1 MKNKKIFKAM
11 LSIIIILL
19 SLFSIGYLAYSLTF
33 YEGVETFY
41 RIYAIVILIY
51 FFLLLSYLELR
62 SIKKKSMKSF
72 LIPAFISIVFISAE
86 LYGSYYL
93 KKIYKSMN
101 YTDNSNIKYTSLVTY
116 DKSLNS
122 EKDLKKKVIGIASD
136 GKEEGYELPQEK
148 IKELK
153 LGDNNEIKTYNSTI
167 ELLYALKNKEVDAAF
182 FSANY
187 ADMFYSLEGYEN
199 ISEETKVIY
208 KAEKEY
214 KSSNDDDIK
223 SNEASLTKPFTML
236 LIGVDSSKDGV
247 TSGYNGDVLLLVTFN
262 PDTLRATIT
271 SVPRDTYLK
280 TACSNGSYRRINTTT
295 WGSSASCAV
304 KTMENLFGVNIDYYA
319 KINFKGVVQLV
330 DAVGGIDVDV
340 PYSFCEQNSS
350 RVWGDKTVFVEKGM
364 QHLNGEQALALS
376 RNRHSAKDS
385 KGMRNHCPTWTEG
398 KRNDFTRGK
407 NQIKVILGIVN
418 AATKKLTNPDEAINI
433 LNSIKSN
440 FQTNITNKDILSLYN
455 LGKSLVIS
463 DSTNLV
469 NVERMQLKTYGVW
482 RKVYEPA
489 SKSYPAVEIPYT
501 GSINDIK
508 KAININLG
516 KTKPTLIKTA
526 SFDLNKPYEATLIG
540 NGKYKQSTI
549 ATLADV
555 SKYTVSEL
563 KSYASRNSLKL
574 SFIDVDTNKTV
585 DISDYSNYRFYS
597 QKEHTKII
605 LDQLSTL
612 TIYVKKKAVTP
623 VTTPTISKDSTN
635 DTNN

>member
-1 MKNKKIFKAM
+1 MIC
-11 LSIIIILL
+11 
-19 SLFSIGYLAYSLTF
+19 SLFSIGYLAYSLTL
-33 YEGVETFY
+33 YEGIETFY
-41 RIYAIVILIY
+41 RIYGTIILIY
-51 FFLLLSYLELR
+51 FFLLLSYLELS
-62 SIKKKSMKSF
+62 SIKKKGFKSF
-72 LIPAFISIVFISAE
+72 LIPAIISIIFISAE

-101 YTDNSNIKYTSLVTY
+101 YTDNSNIKYTALVTY
-116 DKSLNS
+116 DKSLNN
-122 EKDLKKKVIGIASD
+122 EKDLKKKKIGIASD

-153 LGDNNEIKTYNSTI
+153 LEDNNEIKTYNSTI
-167 ELLYALKNKEVDAAF
+167 ELLYALKNNEIDAAF
-182 FSANY
+182 FSRNY

-199 ISEETKVIY
+199 IKEETKVIY
-208 KAEKEY
+208 TAEKEY
-214 KSSNDDDIK
+214 KVSNDDDIK
-223 SNEASLTKPFTML
+223 GTEASLTKPFTML

-262 PDTLRATIT
+262 PNTLRATIT

-304 KTMENLFGVNIDYYA
+304 KTMEKLFGVDIDYYA

-350 RVWGDKTVFVEKGM
+350 RTWGNKTIFVEKGK

-385 KGMRNHCPTWTEG
+385 KAMKKHCPTWTEG

-482 RKVYEPA
+482 KKVYEPA
-489 SKSYPAVEIPYT
+489 SKSYPAVEIPYD
-501 GSINDIK
+501 GSIKDIK

-516 KTKPTLIKTA
+516 KTKPTLIKKA
-526 SFDLNKPYEATLIG
+526 SFDLNKPYESTLIG
-540 NGKYKQSTI
+540 NGKYTQSTI

-563 KSYASRNSLKL
+563 KSYASKYSLKL
-574 SFIDVDTNKTV
+574 SFIDVDTNKT
-585 DISDYSNYRFYS
+585 ISIDDYTNYRFYS

-612 TIYVKKKAVTP
+612 TIYVKKKTVTP
-623 VTTPTISKDSTN
+623 ITTPSENTDNNTN
-635 DTNN
+635 

>member
-1 MKNKKIFKAM
+1 MKKRKVLKAM
-11 LSIIIILL
+11 LTLIIMIC
-19 SLFSIGYLAYSLTF
+19 SLFSIGYLAYSLTL
-33 YEGVETFY
+33 YEGIETFY
-41 RIYAIVILIY
+41 RIYGTIILIY

-62 SIKKKSMKSF
+62 SIKKKGFKSF
-72 LIPAFISIVFISAE
+72 LIPALISIIFISAE

-101 YTDNSNIKYTSLVTY
+101 YTDNSNIKYTALVTY

-122 EKDLKKKVIGIASD
+122 EKDLKKKKIGIASD

-153 LGDNNEIKTYNSTI
+153 LEDNNEIKTYNSTI
-167 ELLYALKNKEVDAAF
+167 ELLYALKNNEIDAAF
-182 FSANY
+182 FSRNY

-199 ISEETKVIY
+199 IKDETKVIY
-208 KAEKEY
+208 TAEKEY
-214 KSSNDDDIK
+214 KVSNDDDIK
-223 SNEASLTKPFTML
+223 STAASLTKPFTML

-262 PDTLRATIT
+262 PNTLRATIT

-304 KTMENLFGVNIDYYA
+304 KTMENLFGVDIDYYA

-350 RVWGDKTVFVEKGM
+350 RTWGTKTIFVEKGK

-385 KGMRNHCPTWTEG
+385 KAMQKHCPTWTEG
-398 KRNDFTRGK
+398 TRNDFTRGK

-469 NVERMQLKTYGVW
+469 NVERMQLKTYSVW
-482 RKVYEPA
+482 KKVYEPA
-489 SKSYPAVEIPYT
+489 SKSYPAVEIPYD
-501 GSINDIK
+501 GSIKDIK

-526 SFDLNKPYEATLIG
+526 SFDLNKPYESTLIG
-540 NGKYKQSTI
+540 NGKYTQSTI

-563 KSYASRNSLKL
+563 KSYASKYSLKL
-574 SFIDVDTNKTV
+574 SFIDVDTNKT
-585 DISDYSNYRFYS
+585 ISIDDYTNYRFYS
-597 QKEHTKII
+597 QKEHTKTI

-612 TIYVKKKAVTP
+612 TIYVKKKTVTP
-623 VTTPTISKDSTN
+623 ITTPSENTDDNTN
-635 DTNN
+635 

>member
-1 MKNKKIFKAM
+1 MKKRKVLKAM
-11 LSIIIILL
+11 LTLIIIIC
-19 SLFSIGYLAYSLTF
+19 SLFSIGYLAYSLTL
-33 YEGVETFY
+33 YEGIETFY
-41 RIYAIVILIY
+41 RIYGIIILIY
-51 FFLLLSYLELR
+51 FFLLLTYLELR
-62 SIKKKSMKSF
+62 SIKKKGFKSF
-72 LIPAFISIVFISAE
+72 FIPVIISIIFISAE

-101 YTDNSNIKYTSLVTY
+101 YTDNSNIKYTALVTY
-116 DKSLNS
+116 DKSLNN
-122 EKDLKKKVIGIASD
+122 EKDLKKKKIGIASD

-153 LGDNNEIKTYNSTI
+153 LEDNNEIKTYNSTI
-167 ELLYALKNKEVDAAF
+167 ELLYALKNNEVDAAF
-182 FSANY
+182 FTANY

-199 ISEETKVIY
+199 IKDETKVIY
-208 KAEKEY
+208 TAEKEY
-214 KSSNDDDIK
+214 KVSNDDDDIK
-223 SNEASLTKPFTML
+223 GTEASLTKPFTML

-304 KTMENLFGVNIDYYA
+304 KTMENLFGVDIDYYA

-350 RVWGDKTVFVEKGM
+350 RIWGDKTIFVKKGK

-385 KGMRNHCPTWTEG
+385 KAMKKHCPTWTEG
-398 KRNDFTRGK
+398 KRSDFTRGK

-482 RKVYEPA
+482 KKVYEPA
-489 SKSYPAVEIPYT
+489 SKSYPAVEIPYN
-501 GSINDIK
+501 GSIKDIK

-526 SFDLNKPYEATLIG
+526 SFDLNKPYESVLVG
-540 NGKYKQSTI
+540 NGKYTQSTI

-585 DISDYSNYRFYS
+585 SIDDYTNYRFYS

-605 LDQLSTL
+605 LNQLSTL

-623 VTTPTISKDSTN
+623 ITTPSTT
-635 DTNN
+635 DTNNNIN

>member
-1 MKNKKIFKAM
+1 MDGIGKFHATPIFPISIFQYAKDINGEPGTPNYDLFQLAIKSTTKRIYPNYVNADWITNKHDPRPISLISVPALDKDVVC
-11 LSIIIILL
+11 SIINRDNDTQYTNTKIEEIWDVL
-19 SLFSIGYLAYSLTF
+19 S
-33 YEGVETFY
+33 
-41 RIYAIVILIY
+41 
-51 FFLLLSYLELR
+51 
-62 SIKKKSMKSF
+62 
-72 LIPAFISIVFISAE
+72 AF
-86 LYGSYYL
+86 
-93 KKIYKSMN
+93 K
-101 YTDNSNIKYTSLVTY
+101 
-116 DKSLNS
+116 
-122 EKDLKKKVIGIASD
+122 
-136 GKEEGYELPQEK
+136 
-148 IKELK
+148 
-153 LGDNNEIKTYNSTI
+153 NN
-167 ELLYALKNKEVDAAF
+167 EVDAAF
-182 FSANY
+182 FTANY

-199 ISEETKVIY
+199 IKDETKVIY
-208 KAEKEY
+208 TAEKEY
-214 KSSNDDDIK
+214 KVSNDDDIK
-223 SNEASLTKPFTML
+223 GTEASLTKPFTML

-304 KTMENLFGVNIDYYA
+304 KTMENLFGVDIDYYA

-350 RVWGDKTVFVEKGM
+350 RIWGDKTIFVEKGK

-385 KGMRNHCPTWTEG
+385 KAMKKHCPTWTEG
-398 KRNDFTRGK
+398 KRSDFTRGK

-482 RKVYEPA
+482 KKVYEPA
-489 SKSYPAVEIPYT
+489 SKSYPAVEIPYN
-501 GSINDIK
+501 GSIKDIK

-526 SFDLNKPYEATLIG
+526 SFDLNKPYESVLVG
-540 NGKYKQSTI
+540 NGKYTQSTI

-585 DISDYSNYRFYS
+585 SINDYTNYRFYS

-623 VTTPTISKDSTN
+623 ITTPSTT
-635 DTNN
+635 DTNNNIN

>member
-1 MKNKKIFKAM
+1 MKKKKIFKGI
-11 LSIIIILL
+11 LTLIIMICSLL
-19 SLFSIGYLAYSLTF
+19 SIGYLAYSLTF

-41 RIYAIVILIY
+41 RIYGVIILIY

-62 SIKKKSMKSF
+62 SIKNKTMKSF
-72 LIPAFISIVFISAE
+72 FIPAIISILFITAE

-101 YTDNSNIKYTSLVTY
+101 YTDNTNIKYTSLVTY
-116 DKSLNS
+116 DKDLNS
-122 EKDLKKKVIGIASD
+122 EKDLKKKKIGIASD
-136 GKEEGYELPQEK
+136 GKEEGYDLPQEK

-153 LGDNNEIKTYNSTI
+153 LDNDNEIKTYNSTI

-223 SNEASLTKPFTML
+223 STEASLTKPFTML

-304 KTMENLFGVNIDYYA
+304 KTMEKLFNVDIDYYA

-350 RVWGDKTVFVEKGM
+350 RSWGSNTIYVEKGK

-385 KGMRNHCPTWTEG
+385 KQMKTYCPTWTEG
-398 KRNDFTRGK
+398 SRSDFTRGK

-489 SKSYPAVEIPYT
+489 SKSYPAV
-501 GSINDIK
+501 
-508 KAININLG
+508 
-516 KTKPTLIKTA
+516 
-526 SFDLNKPYEATLIG
+526 
-540 NGKYKQSTI
+540 
-549 ATLADV
+549 
-555 SKYTVSEL
+555 
-563 KSYASRNSLKL
+563 
-574 SFIDVDTNKTV
+574 
-585 DISDYSNYRFYS
+585 
-597 QKEHTKII
+597 
-605 LDQLSTL
+605 
-612 TIYVKKKAVTP
+612 
-623 VTTPTISKDSTN
+623 
-635 DTNN
+635 

>member
-1 MKNKKIFKAM
+1 MKKRKVLKAM
-11 LSIIIILL
+11 LTLIIMIC
-19 SLFSIGYLAYSLTF
+19 SLFSIGYLAYSLTL
-33 YEGVETFY
+33 YEGIETFY
-41 RIYAIVILIY
+41 RIYGTIILIY

-62 SIKKKSMKSF
+62 SIKKKGFKSF
-72 LIPAFISIVFISAE
+72 LIPAVISIIFISAE

-101 YTDNSNIKYTSLVTY
+101 YTDNSNIKYTALITY

-122 EKDLKKKVIGIASD
+122 EKDLKKKKIGIASD

-153 LGDNNEIKTYNSTI
+153 LEDNNEIKTYNSTI
-167 ELLYALKNKEVDAAF
+167 ELLYALKNNEIDAAF
-182 FSANY
+182 FSRNY

-199 ISEETKVIY
+199 IKEETKVIY
-208 KAEKEY
+208 TAEKEY
-214 KSSNDDDIK
+214 KVSNDDDIK
-223 SNEASLTKPFTML
+223 STEASLTKPFTML

-262 PDTLRATIT
+262 PNTLRATIT

-295 WGSSASCAV
+295 WGSSASCTV
-304 KTMENLFGVNIDYYA
+304 KTMENLFGVDIDYYA

-330 DAVGGIDVDV
+330 NAVGGIDVDV

-350 RVWGDKTVFVEKGM
+350 RSWGNNTIFVEKGK

-385 KGMRNHCPTWTEG
+385 KAMKNHCPTWTEG
-398 KRNDFTRGK
+398 TRNDFTRGK

-469 NVERMQLKTYGVW
+469 NVERMQLKTYSVW
-482 RKVYEPA
+482 KKVYEPA
-489 SKSYPAVEIPYT
+489 SKSYPAVEIPYN

-516 KTKPTLIKTA
+516 KTKPTIIKTA
-526 SFDLNKPYEATLIG
+526 SFDLNKPYESVLIG
-540 NGKYKQSTI
+540 NGKYNQSTI

-563 KSYASRNSLKL
+563 KSYASKNSLKL
-574 SFIDVDTNKTV
+574 SFIDVDTNKT
-585 DISDYSNYRFYS
+585 ISIDDYTNYRFYS
-597 QKEHTKII
+597 QKEHTKTII
-605 LDQLSTL
+605 DQLSTL

-623 VTTPTISKDSTN
+623 VTTPSDTDDNTN
-635 DTNN
+635 